1 MSLVKNNECISYI
14 KSACSKKVV
23 FQETKHKVNSRS
35 CRWDSCNQRH
45 WFLTCEQ
52 CSTRFTIMS
61 SCGISEK
68 RVLVTS
74 RTFHLQRR
82 GIHATK
88 CVTQCDSD
96 PQIVLSDTFWVL
108 TEVLRLFCILFFFQ
122 DLRLFSPEDK
132 MWLPSRPP
140 CRCILSLDAP
150 QSFFQIGM
158 LQLHSGPYFGAP

>member
-1 MSLVKNNECISYI
+1 MSVYLTLRVHAQRKLCFRKQNI
-14 KSACSKKVV
+14 KLTREVAEEILATSDI
-23 FQETKHKVNSRS
+23 
-35 CRWDSCNQRH
+35 DSSHVSNA
-45 WFLTCEQ
+45 T
-52 CSTRFTIMS
+52 TRFTILS

-74 RTFHLQRR
+74 RTFHLPRR

-132 MWLPSRPP
+132 M
-140 CRCILSLDAP
+140 
-150 QSFFQIGM
+150 
-158 LQLHSGPYFGAP
+158 